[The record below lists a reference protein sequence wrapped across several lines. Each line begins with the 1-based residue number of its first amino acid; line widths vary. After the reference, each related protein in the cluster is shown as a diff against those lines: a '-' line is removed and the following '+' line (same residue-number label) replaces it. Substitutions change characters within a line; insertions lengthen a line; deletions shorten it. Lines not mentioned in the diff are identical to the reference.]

1 MMKTK
6 RNYSA
11 PKLEIE
17 LFTANHYIAACSD
30 KTGGVTYKFECN
42 AGESYKQYAIHDASH
57 NVATISG
64 SYMDG
69 GHRGFYYHPCNQTH
83 EASTDETFLTGYHL
97 DDSRTNEDEN
107 ISVIIWTDNNTD
119 VHCTT
124 NLNQSTWEK
133 NHS

>member
-17 LFTANHYIAACSD
+17 LFTTNHYVAACD
-30 KTGGVTYKFECN
+30 DTTGGTAYKFECN
-42 AGESYKQYAIHDASH
+42 AGDSMKRYAIHDASH
-57 NVATISG
+57 NVATING
-64 SYMDG
+64 YYIDG
-69 GHRGFYYHPCNQTH
+69 RGGYYHPCNETH
-83 EASTDETFLTGYHL
+83 EASTEETFLTGYHL
-97 DDSRTNEDEN
+97 DDSQTQTDEN

-124 NLNQSTWEK
+124 NLDMETWEK

>member
-42 AGESYKQYAIHDASH
+42 AGESMKHYAIHDASH

-64 SYMDG
+64 YYIDG
-69 GHRGFYYHPCNQTH
+69 KEGYFQPCKETH
-83 EASTDETFLTGYHL
+83 EASTEETFLTGYHL
-97 DDSRTNEDEN
+97 DDPRTRTDEN